1 MSLRRMEDRRYSSM
15 RSYPRHKTEIVSQL
29 HDLATLSPGNSH
41 QYPLLGLKG
50 NLEATD
56 KTKISL
62 AAVRNQTK
70 VSQSFN
76 P

>member
-1 MSLRRMEDRRYSSM
+1 M
-15 RSYPRHKTEIVSQL
+15 VSQL

-56 KTKISL
+56 QTTISL
-62 AAVRNQTK
+62 AAVGKQTQ
-70 VSQSFN
+70 VPQSFN